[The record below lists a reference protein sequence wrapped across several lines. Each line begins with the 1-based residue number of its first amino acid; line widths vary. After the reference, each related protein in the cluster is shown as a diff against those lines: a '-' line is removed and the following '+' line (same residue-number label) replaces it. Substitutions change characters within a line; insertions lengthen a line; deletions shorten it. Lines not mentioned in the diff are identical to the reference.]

1 MFSNHPIFFVT
12 KHPCCLERFGSAFQT
27 HPEPTNPCWPQLAA
41 NSQEPSSSN
50 EDALDSALAMWQ
62 MHVACGVLDWG
73 DSHPVTLETQVD
85 QLCRYGAVFPEP
97 GWDTSRNPA
106 PSGIC
111 TELRIPRE
119 LMRSSTRTVAGW
131 LWLLPPCWQCGIQKS
146 LHQEEWRGVQIDVLL
161 FLVAVVQFSSNI
173 FRQVHPKNPGEIFYI
188 HYLIYIYTYM

>member
-1 MFSNHPIFFVT
+1 MVWWYGLKRWSPFFSKIVWFLVNSLNHIAWNTSFSDILLQAFLLGSGAQ
-12 KHPCCLERFGSAFQT
+12 HLGEFLENSARLL
-27 HPEPTNPCWPQLAA
+27 QLPVV
-41 NSQEPSSSN
+41 N
-50 EDALDSALAMWQ
+50 
-62 MHVACGVLDWG
+62 VLDEQG
-73 DSHPVTLETQVD
+73 TLVD

>member
-1 MFSNHPIFFVT
+1 MDHV
-12 KHPCCLERFGSAFQT
+12 
-27 HPEPTNPCWPQLAA
+27 AA
-41 NSQEPSSSN
+41 VGEQSSSN

-119 LMRSSTRTVAGW
+119 LMRSFNPNSGWVTRLGDFG
-131 LWLLPPCWQCGIQKS
+131 CF
-146 LHQEEWRGVQIDVLL
+146 LHADNV
-161 FLVAVVQFSSNI
+161 
-173 FRQVHPKNPGEIFYI
+173 
-188 HYLIYIYTYM
+188 